1 MVLVAP
7 PWMCVLRDDKHLS
20 VFFMQSKESRDKYAA
35 VSILLLYLLF
45 LDLVMRL
52 IVTTIQQLAVKLRY
66 WCVPAAAARLWV
78 QILSSAAH
86 SKYSFGCQTQLLS

>member
-1 MVLVAP
+1 
-7 PWMCVLRDDKHLS
+7 
-20 VFFMQSKESRDKYAA
+20 MQSKESRDKYAA

-45 LDLVMRL
+45 LDLVTRL
-52 IVTTIQQLAVKLRY
+52 IVTTIQLLAVNLCYRR
-66 WCVPAAAARLWV
+66 VPAAAARLRV